1 VSGTFKYVAKVLKR
15 MSNSTQVAIVCADDD
30 PHRKNL
36 FAVFLRIVEKE
47 LERLSAAVVVED
59 TGEV

>member
-15 MSNSTQVAIVCADDD
+15 MSNSTQVAIVYADDD

-36 FAVFLRIVEKE
+36 LAVLLRMVERE
-47 LERLSAAVVVED
+47 LEGLSAAVVVED
-59 TGEV
+59 AGEV